1 MLAKLALRN
10 VKRSARD
17 YLVYF
22 LTMTF
27 VTALM
32 FAFNTVIFSKDVQAR
47 ANSAALMSMLII
59 VATVFVVIIIAWL
72 INYMVRFMLQKRSR
86 EFGTYLLLGM
96 RKKMISRLYMREN
109 MALGAGAFLCGMLLG
124 LLLQQIL
131 LSILFSMIQEQYHLR
146 LYLDTRCIV
155 MTISCY
161 AGCYF
166 LALLRCSRKFRK
178 MNIRELMYAG
188 QQNEEIRE
196 SHEEMKKWL
205 FPFSIF
211 LLCAFGFWLFL
222 GENWNSGAVL
232 CFLIGLILVI
242 YLFYMGL
249 SSWIVCY
256 VRRKGNAVYKGEN
269 LFLLRQFSSKVKTMQ
284 FTMGTLTA
292 LFTIAFLGCAFAM
305 MFSDYQ
311 NQILEGKF
319 PFDVQMLSE
328 RKDEDF
334 ARELEVLRQNATV
347 TEAYPYHIFQNGT
360 NQVNVWML
368 TNLQTFGNE
377 FRNADGTPDQVK
389 IKEASGD
396 GSWYGIYD
404 TYIGLRDYNHLR
416 KMLGYTPVSLREGE
430 YLIHVKERIYRST
443 GDFSQELSI
452 QGKDGELRC
461 AGYQTEPFSQD
472 GHNGADYLIVV
483 PDSETQAM
491 EVFYTELVAE
501 LEGEAP
507 EDLGEQL
514 DALEGLSE
522 NEMRDAGGHLYL
534 EENEMGSGTDSIVV
548 YYAKYLVRDN
558 LIPEVRYVL
567 SSVIFPLFYIGLVFL
582 CVALTVLSVQQ
593 LSDSAKYRFRYGVL
607 QKLGLKKKELAGVVG
622 KQLFMYFLCPALF
635 AALVS
640 GIVIIYVSV
649 LFVATS
655 GVRTSALQYFGT
667 AFLLF
672 FGVYAIYF
680 IATYVGFLRNID
692 GT

>member
-17 YLVYF
+17 YMVYF

-47 ANSAALMSMLII
+47 AGRADLMSMLII

-109 MALGAGAFLCGMLLG
+109 MVLGAGAFLCGLLLG

-131 LSILFSMIQEQYHLR
+131 LSILFSMIQEQYHLH

-205 FPFSIF
+205 FPFSVF

-222 GENWNSGAVL
+222 GENWNSGTVL

-389 IKEASGD
+389 IREASGD
-396 GSWYGIYD
+396 GSWYGMYD
-404 TYIGLRDYNHLR
+404 TYIGLHDYNHLR

-443 GDFSQELSI
+443 GAFYS
-452 QGKDGELRC
+452 GKRRG
-461 AGYQTEPFSQD
+461 
-472 GHNGADYLIVV
+472 
-483 PDSETQAM
+483 
-491 EVFYTELVAE
+491 
-501 LEGEAP
+501 
-507 EDLGEQL
+507 
-514 DALEGLSE
+514 
-522 NEMRDAGGHLYL
+522 
-534 EENEMGSGTDSIVV
+534 
-548 YYAKYLVRDN
+548 
-558 LIPEVRYVL
+558 
-567 SSVIFPLFYIGLVFL
+567 
-582 CVALTVLSVQQ
+582 
-593 LSDSAKYRFRYGVL
+593 
-607 QKLGLKKKELAGVVG
+607 
-622 KQLFMYFLCPALF
+622 
-635 AALVS
+635 AALR
-640 GIVIIYVSV
+640 GIS
-649 LFVATS
+649 
-655 GVRTSALQYFGT
+655 
-667 AFLLF
+667 
-672 FGVYAIYF
+672 
-680 IATYVGFLRNID
+680 D
-692 GT
+692 GTIFTGRA